1 MNNFYQLFM
10 LAAAGM
16 ISFAITGCDK
26 TDLTAPTIALA
37 ANGALAPDEAEA
49 LAGSALNITID
60 LADDEELGSLRID
73 LHSGAGHEHEEE
85 EDGEFALFSGSEDFG
100 ALETVNLFNGTQ
112 QLVSRDFDIP
122 GNVRGH
128 WHLIV
133 DATDAA
139 GNEAETAYMEIH
151 IENDSI
157 PLFEVPYAAEP
168 VWAAGTTVNLA
179 GSLTDADGLASA
191 TARLQDEAGALL
203 AEVAIPLTPGDV
215 AVDLASVSFDL
226 PASAGEVEVVLEA
239 TDLLGF
245 NCLTSFHAEVE

>member
-1 MNNFYQLFM
+1 MKNLLFLSVIVA
-10 LAAAGM
+10 LALLV
-16 ISFAITGCDK
+16 GCDRE
-26 TDLTAPTIALA
+26 DLTPPTIAMVV
-37 ANGALAPDEAEA
+37 NGALAPQPAEA
-49 LAGSALNITID
+49 HAGSVLQVTID
-60 LADDEELGSLRID
+60 LRDDD
-73 LHSGAGHEHEEE
+73 
-85 EDGEFALFSGSEDFG
+85 
-100 ALETVNLFNGTQ
+100 ALETVRLDLHGGAGHAHNGEEAFSLDAGLSDFEEFDTDNLPGNAQSLIMRT
-112 QLVSRDFDIP
+112 FDIP
-122 GNVRGH
+122 SHVRGR

-139 GNEAETAYMEIH
+139 GNVAETAYMDIH

-157 PLFEVPYAAEP
+157 PLFEVPYTAEP
-168 VWAAGTTVNLA
+168 VWVAGTTVNLL

-191 TARLQDEAGALL
+191 VARLQDDGGALL

-245 NCLTSFHAEVE
+245 NCLTGFHADVE